1 MKTDRSR
8 TLMEEASRWIPGG
21 VNSPVRAFQA
31 VGGQPLF
38 LTRGEGA
45 YVWDADGNR
54 YIDYLGSWGPLI
66 AGHAHPRVVQ
76 ALQETTARG
85 TSFGAPCELE
95 VDLARKVVE
104 RVPSVEKVRMVNS
117 GTEAT
122 LSAIRLARGATGR
135 DLVVKVQGCY
145 HGHVDALLIKAGSGV
160 ATLGIPGSPGVPE
173 SVAAQTVAIPFNSLD
188 ALEQL
193 LEQRGQEIACVILE
207 PIAGNMGVIP
217 PAEGYLAR
225 VRELTTQHGV
235 VFILDEVMTG
245 FRVHPGCAQALYGV
259 DPDLTTLG
267 KILGGG
273 LPVGAYGGKA
283 ELMDQIAPS
292 GPIYQAGTLAGNP
305 LAMRAG
311 LETLAL
317 TEEPGFYERL
327 ETLSDRLARG
337 LEGAAREAGVAT
349 FHTRVGAM
357 MCTFFT
363 EGPVTDWEGA
373 ARSDTAQYATYFQT
387 LLERGVS
394 VAPSQFE
401 ALFVSAAHTEA
412 DIDAT
417 IDAAA
422 HAFGRIRTV

>member
-1 MKTDRSR
+1 MKTHRSGE
-8 TLMEEASRWIPGG
+8 LMEEALRLIPGG

-31 VGGQPLF
+31 VGGRPLF
-38 LTRGEGA
+38 LARGAGA
-45 YVWDADGNR
+45 HVWDVDGNR

-76 ALQETTARG
+76 ALQETVAQG

-95 VDLARKVVE
+95 VQLARKVVE
-104 RVPSVEKVRMVNS
+104 RVASVEKVRMVNS

-145 HGHVDALLIKAGSGV
+145 HGHVDALLIQAGSGM
-160 ATLGIPGSPGVPE
+160 ATLAIPGSPGVPE
-173 SVAAQTVAIPFNSLD
+173 PVAAQTLVVPFNSLD
-188 ALEQL
+188 AMEQVLEA
-193 LEQRGQEIACVILE
+193 RGQEIACVILE

-217 PAEGYLAR
+217 PADGYLAG
-225 VRELTTQHGV
+225 VRELTSRQGV

-245 FRVHPGCAQALYGV
+245 FRVHAGGAQALYGI

-273 LPVGAYGGKA
+273 LPVGAYGGVA
-283 ELMDQIAPS
+283 ALMDQVAPQ
-292 GPIYQAGTLAGNP
+292 GPVYQAGTLSGNP

-317 TEEPGFYERL
+317 TEEPGFYDGLEER
-327 ETLSDRLARG
+327 SAQLARG
-337 LEGAAREAGVAT
+337 LAAAAREAGVPT
-349 FHTRVGAM
+349 YHTRVGAM

-363 EGPVTDWEGA
+363 DGPVVDWDGA
-373 ARSDTAQYATYFQT
+373 ARSDTARYAAWFRA
-387 LLERGVS
+387 LLKRGIY

-401 ALFVSAAHTEA
+401 ALFVSSAHTEA

-417 IDAAA
+417 IEAAA
-422 HAFGRIRTV
+422 RAFQEIS

>member
-1 MKTDRSR
+1 MKTQRSAE
-8 TLMEEASRWIPGG
+8 LMDEALRLIPGG

-31 VGGQPLF
+31 VGGRPLF
-38 LTRGEGA
+38 LARGAGA
-45 YVWDADGNR
+45 HVWDVDGNR

-66 AGHAHPRVVQ
+66 AGHAHARVVQ
-76 ALQETTARG
+76 ALQETTAQG

-95 VDLARKVVE
+95 VQLARKVVE
-104 RVPSVEKVRMVNS
+104 RVASVEKVRMVNS

-145 HGHVDALLIKAGSGV
+145 HGHVDALLIQAGSGM
-160 ATLGIPGSPGVPE
+160 ATLAIPGSPGVPE
-173 SVAAQTVAIPFNSLD
+173 SVVAQTLVVPFNSLD
-188 ALEQL
+188 AMEQVLEA
-193 LEQRGQEIACVILE
+193 RGQEIACVILE

-217 PAEGYLAR
+217 PVDGYLAG
-225 VRELTTQHGV
+225 VRELTSQQGV

-245 FRVHPGCAQALYGV
+245 FRVHAGGAQALYGI

-283 ELMDQIAPS
+283 ALMDQMAPQ
-292 GPIYQAGTLAGNP
+292 GPIYQAGTLSGNP

-317 TEEPGFYERL
+317 TEEPGFYEGL
-327 ETLSDRLARG
+327 EERSAQLARG
-337 LEGAAREAGVAT
+337 LAAAAREAGVPT
-349 FHTRVGAM
+349 YHTRVGAM

-363 EGPVTDWEGA
+363 DGPVVDWDGA
-373 ARSDTAQYATYFQT
+373 ARCDTARYAAWFRA
-387 LLERGVS
+387 LLKRGIY

-401 ALFVSAAHTEA
+401 ALFVSSAHTEA

-417 IDAAA
+417 IEAAA
-422 HAFGRIRTV
+422 QAFQEN

>member
-1 MKTDRSR
+1 MKTQRSAE
-8 TLMEEASRWIPGG
+8 LMDEALRLIPGG

-31 VGGQPLF
+31 VGGRPLF
-38 LTRGEGA
+38 LARGAGA
-45 YVWDADGNR
+45 HVWDVDGNR

-66 AGHAHPRVVQ
+66 AGHAHARVVQ
-76 ALQETTARG
+76 ALQETTAQG

-95 VDLARKVVE
+95 VQLARKVVE
-104 RVPSVEKVRMVNS
+104 RVASVEKVRMVNS

-145 HGHVDALLIKAGSGV
+145 HGHVDALLIQAGSGM
-160 ATLGIPGSPGVPE
+160 ATLAIPGSPGVPE
-173 SVAAQTVAIPFNSLD
+173 SVVAQTLVVPFNSLD
-188 ALEQL
+188 AMEQVLEA
-193 LEQRGQEIACVILE
+193 RGQEIACVILE

-217 PAEGYLAR
+217 PVDGYLAG
-225 VRELTTQHGV
+225 VRELTSQQGV

-245 FRVHPGCAQALYGV
+245 FRVHAGGAQALYGI

-283 ELMDQIAPS
+283 ALMDQVAPQ
-292 GPIYQAGTLAGNP
+292 GPIYQAGTLSGNP

-317 TEEPGFYERL
+317 TEEPGFYEGL
-327 ETLSDRLARG
+327 EERSAQLARG
-337 LEGAAREAGVAT
+337 LAAAAREAGVPT
-349 FHTRVGAM
+349 YHTRVGAM

-363 EGPVTDWEGA
+363 DGPVVDWDGA
-373 ARSDTAQYATYFQT
+373 ARCDTARYAAWFRA
-387 LLERGVS
+387 LLKRGIY

-401 ALFVSAAHTEA
+401 ALFVSSAHTEA

-417 IDAAA
+417 IEAAA
-422 HAFGRIRTV
+422 QAFQEN

>member
-1 MKTDRSR
+1 
-8 TLMEEASRWIPGG
+8 MEEAVRLIPGG

-31 VGGQPLF
+31 VGGKPLF
-38 LTRGEGA
+38 LARASGA
-45 YVWDADGNR
+45 HVWDVDGNQ

-76 ALQETTARG
+76 ALQETAALG

-95 VDLARKVVE
+95 VQLARKVVQ
-104 RVPSVEKVRMVNS
+104 RIASMEKVRMVNS

-135 DLVVKVQGCY
+135 DLVVKVEGCY
-145 HGHVDALLIKAGSGV
+145 HGHVDALLIKAGSGL
-160 ATLGIPGSPGVPE
+160 ATLAIPGSPGVPE
-173 SVAAQTVAIPFNSLD
+173 QVAAQTLVVPFNSLD
-188 ALEQL
+188 ALEQV
-193 LEQRGQEIACVILE
+193 LEARGRDIACVILE

-217 PAEGYLAR
+217 PAEGYLAG
-225 VRELTTQHGV
+225 VRELTSAQGV

-245 FRVHPGCAQALYGV
+245 FRVHPGGAQGLYGI

-283 ELMDQIAPS
+283 ALMDQMAPV
-292 GPIYQAGTLAGNP
+292 GPVYQAGTLSGNP

-317 TEEPGFYERL
+317 TEEPGFYQNL
-327 ETLSDRLARG
+327 EKTSARLAHG
-337 LEGAAREAGVAT
+337 LAAAAAEAGVPT
-349 FHTRVGAM
+349 YHTRVGSM

-363 EGPVTDWEGA
+363 DSPVVDWEGA
-373 ARSDTAQYATYFQT
+373 ARCDTARYAAWFRA
-387 LLERGVS
+387 LLQRGVYL
-394 VAPSQFE
+394 APSQFE
-401 ALFVSAAHTEA
+401 TLFVSSAHTEA

-417 IDAAA
+417 VEAAA
-422 HAFGRIRTV
+422 LAFRDCRD

>member
-1 MKTDRSR
+1 MKTQRSAE
-8 TLMEEASRWIPGG
+8 LMDEALRLIPGG

-31 VGGQPLF
+31 VGGRPLF
-38 LTRGEGA
+38 LARGAGA
-45 YVWDADGNR
+45 HVWDVDGNR

-66 AGHAHPRVVQ
+66 AGHAHARVVQ
-76 ALQETTARG
+76 ALQETTAQG

-95 VDLARKVVE
+95 VQLARKVVE
-104 RVPSVEKVRMVNS
+104 RVASVEKVRMVNS

-145 HGHVDALLIKAGSGV
+145 HGHVDALLIQAGSGM
-160 ATLGIPGSPGVPE
+160 ATLAIPGSPGVPE
-173 SVAAQTVAIPFNSLD
+173 SVAAQTLVVPFNSLD
-188 ALEQL
+188 AMEQVLEA
-193 LEQRGQEIACVILE
+193 RGQEIACVILE

-217 PAEGYLAR
+217 PVDGYLAG
-225 VRELTTQHGV
+225 VRELTSQQGV

-245 FRVHPGCAQALYGV
+245 FRVHAGGAQALYGI

-283 ELMDQIAPS
+283 ALMDQVAPQ
-292 GPIYQAGTLAGNP
+292 GPIYQAGTLSGNP

-317 TEEPGFYERL
+317 TEEPGFYEGL
-327 ETLSDRLARG
+327 EERSAQLARG
-337 LEGAAREAGVAT
+337 LAAAAREAGVPT
-349 FHTRVGAM
+349 YHTRVGAM

-363 EGPVTDWEGA
+363 DGPVVDWDGA
-373 ARSDTAQYATYFQT
+373 ARCDTARYAAWFRA
-387 LLERGVS
+387 LLKRGIY

-401 ALFVSAAHTEA
+401 ALFVSSAHTEA

-417 IDAAA
+417 IEAAA
-422 HAFGRIRTV
+422 QAFQEN

>member
-1 MKTDRSR
+1 MKTRRSGE
-8 TLMEEASRWIPGG
+8 LMEEALRLIPGG

-31 VGGQPLF
+31 VGGRPPF
-38 LTRGEGA
+38 LARGAGA
-45 YVWDADGNR
+45 HVWDVDGNR

-66 AGHAHPRVVQ
+66 AGHAHARVAQ
-76 ALQETTARG
+76 ALQETIAQG

-95 VDLARKVVE
+95 VQLARKVVE
-104 RVPSVEKVRMVNS
+104 RVASVEKVRMVNS

-145 HGHVDALLIKAGSGV
+145 HGHVDALLIQAGSGM
-160 ATLGIPGSPGVPE
+160 ATLAIPGSPGVPDQ
-173 SVAAQTVAIPFNSLD
+173 VAGQTLVVPFNSLD
-188 ALEQL
+188 ALEQV
-193 LEQRGQEIACVILE
+193 LEARGAEIACVILE

-217 PAEGYLAR
+217 PADGYLAG
-225 VRELTTQHGV
+225 VRELTSRQGV

-245 FRVHPGCAQALYGV
+245 FRVHAGGAQALYGI

-283 ELMDQIAPS
+283 ALMDQVAPQ
-292 GPIYQAGTLAGNP
+292 GPVYQAGTLSGNP

-317 TEEPGFYERL
+317 TEEPGFYDGLEER
-327 ETLSDRLARG
+327 SAQLARG
-337 LEGAAREAGVAT
+337 LAAAAREAGVPT
-349 FHTRVGAM
+349 YHTRVGAM

-363 EGPVTDWEGA
+363 DGPVVDWDGA
-373 ARSDTAQYATYFQT
+373 ARSDTARYATWFRA
-387 LLERGVS
+387 LLKRGIY

-401 ALFVSAAHTEA
+401 ALFVSSAHTEA

-417 IDAAA
+417 IEAAA
-422 HAFGRIRTV
+422 QAFQASS